1 MIAQRATAVAAV
13 DSAPPEHDPS
23 QRLQRRYGG
32 SLRLTRAGGKYLEF
46 VKSPCASTRC
56 SPTRVQSN
64 QFVIYIAWMDEH
76 TDRTRKPRAD
86 AVRNRERVLE
96 AAKAVFNAGGPEASL
111 EAVAKRAGVGIGTLY
126 RHFPTREDLFEAVYR
141 REVEQLSE
149 LAEQLKN
156 ASDPVDALR
165 RWLRSG
171 VEFVATKKGMVA
183 ALALA
188 VQSGSELHAFSFER
202 LTKAIGSLLDRAAAA
217 GAMRADVSPEDLL
230 RAFFGMC
237 YMHDQPGWQSSVLR
251 MLDVFVD
258 GLRVQPAM
266 KAKVRASAKPAKPAA
281 KRKR

>member
-1 MIAQRATAVAAV
+1 
-13 DSAPPEHDPS
+13 
-23 QRLQRRYGG
+23 
-32 SLRLTRAGGKYLEF
+32 
-46 VKSPCASTRC
+46 
-56 SPTRVQSN
+56 
-64 QFVIYIAWMDEH
+64 VIYIIGMDDH
-76 TDRTRKPRAD
+76 TDQTRKPRAD

-96 AAKAVFNAGGPEASL
+96 AAKLVFIAGGPEASL

-156 ASDPVDALR
+156 AKDPVDALR

-183 ALALA
+183 TLALA

-202 LTKAIGSLLDRAAAA
+202 LTTAIGSLLDRAITA
-217 GAMRADVSPEDLL
+217 GAMRADISPEDLL

-237 YMHDQPGWQSSVLR
+237 YMHDQPGWQASVLR

-258 GLRVQPAM
+258 GLRVQPIAKG
-266 KAKVRASAKPAKPAA
+266 KALAAKPAKATV